1 MDYIQ
6 KIVDAVFS
14 VLLKFAGLLLIAM
27 VAIVFTNVVLRYVFN
42 SGIHWS
48 EEVVLVIVVWFT
60 FIAFALGVKEDLHI
74 SINILPKKTPS
85 AIVTAVVFFKYA
97 VEIFCGGILFVY
109 GIKLTRAGTSS
120 VLPATGLSNAV
131 SYLIV
136 PISAVFVVLFAML
149 HSRKKHKKQRSL
161 DNNSDLQ
168 GGLS

>member
-1 MDYIQ
+1 MKLIQ
-6 KIVDAVFS
+6 KISDIFFS
-14 VLLKFAGLLLIAM
+14 VLIRVAQILLVIM
-27 VAIVFTNVVLRYVFN
+27 VALVFTNVVLRYVFN
-42 SGIHWS
+42 SGIYWS
-48 EEVVLVIVVWFT
+48 EEASLVIVIWFT

-85 AIVTAVVFFKYA
+85 AIVTAIVFFKYA

-149 HSRKKHKKQRSL
+149 HFGKTHKTERSL

-168 GGLS
+168 GD